1 MALSFAG
8 FLVLAKGAVAS
19 DIMIMDAAVKPPLK
33 GAVTAAASFKV
44 MNHGAVADRLIG
56 ISTDAAEVAELHA
69 TKEENGVSRMRMV
82 EALELAPGATVDLA
96 EAKMHVMLTRLT
108 RVLQKGETV
117 HLVLTFE
124 KAGIVDID
132 AVVGEAADGHA
143 H

>member
-1 MALSFAG
+1 
-8 FLVLAKGAVAS
+8 
-19 DIMIMDAAVKPPLK
+19 
-33 GAVTAAASFKV
+33 

-82 EALELAPGATVDLA
+82 EALEVAPGATVDLA
-96 EAKMHVMLTRLT
+96 EAKMHVMMTRLT